1 MTLRRTVGLEL
12 WCRVSRY
19 KRRSGAA
26 SLAQRGAIQ
35 CFRLYI
41 QLQVLRHLS
50 SLGELMM
57 LCCNLRVCVVMA
69 ALTMPMFAQSSSQ
82 FSSLALSPNTSSTRW
97 PVAAE
102 RHLQDGS
109 TAALLSDSAF
119 AHGYRHGYD
128 EGFHLGDLDIH
139 MGRPARVATGF
150 KAYRQAGREYN
161 NAFGSKELFDQGYQ
175 AGVHSGYSDAMA
187 GFEYRASRRTRE
199 AAEGLSVLPPSRRKF
214 FDEGFAGGYKS
225 AQTHDAPA
233 TGITSAYLEQYCEKT
248 AAHSHPLEYCSG
260 FSRGY
265 LLGMF
270 SAPPSSGKIASSHA
284 SAH

>member
-1 MTLRRTVGLEL
+1 
-12 WCRVSRY
+12 
-19 KRRSGAA
+19 
-26 SLAQRGAIQ
+26 
-35 CFRLYI
+35 
-41 QLQVLRHLS
+41 
-50 SLGELMM
+50 M
-57 LCCNLRVCVVMA
+57 LCRNVRICVVLA
-69 ALTMPMFAQSSSQ
+69 AFTTPMFAQSPSQ
-82 FSSLALSPNTSSTRW
+82 FSSLALTPSTSSSRW

-150 KAYRQAGREYN
+150 KEYRQAGREYN
-161 NAFGSKELFDQGYQ
+161 SAFGSKELFDEGYR
-175 AGVHSGYSDAMA
+175 AGIRCGYSDAMA

-199 AAEGLSVLPPSRRKF
+199 AADGLSVLPPSRRKF

-225 AQTHDAPA
+225 AQSHDAPA
-233 TGITSAYLEQYCEKT
+233 PGVTSAYLEQHCEKT
-248 AAHSHPLEYCSG
+248 ASHSRPLEYCSG

-270 SAPPSSGKIASSHA
+270 SAPPSSGKIASSPA